1 MASTAILAAQI
12 AIAARSFLPSGISGK
27 SGFSEIDTQEKM

>member
-1 MASTAILAAQI
+1 MASIAILAAQI
-12 AIAARSFLPSGISGK
+12 AIAATLPSGISGK